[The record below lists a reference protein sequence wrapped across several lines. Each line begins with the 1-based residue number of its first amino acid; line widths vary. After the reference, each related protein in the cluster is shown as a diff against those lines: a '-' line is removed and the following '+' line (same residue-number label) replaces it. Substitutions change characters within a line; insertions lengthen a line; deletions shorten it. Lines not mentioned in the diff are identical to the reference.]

1 VQVYRGDKIMDFGMP
16 TLIEY
21 DTLVENAKLSKEVGL
36 DFIELN
42 MNLPQYT
49 LERLKEIQYLK
60 ALSEEYGHY
69 YTIHL
74 EENLNICEFNQGV
87 AKAYENT
94 VYETIETAL
103 ALRVPLLNMHMHSG
117 IYITLPDRK
126 VYLYEKYKDIYLKKL
141 EVFRDKCRKLI
152 GSSSLVISLENTDGF
167 RPFQREGIELLLE
180 SKVFTLTWDI
190 GHSHAANGIDEEFLL
205 EHKTRLQHFHIHDGL
220 GKQNHMTLGQGEI
233 NLAERLSLAEE
244 TGSRCVLE
252 TKTAESLRVSVDWLK
267 VRSYI

>member
-1 VQVYRGDKIMDFGMP
+1 MDFGMP

-21 DTLVENAKLSKEVGL
+21 DTLVENARLCKATGL

-49 LERLKEIQYLK
+49 LEQLKETQYLK
-60 ALSEEYGHY
+60 ELSEEYGHY

-74 EENLNICEFNQGV
+74 EENLNVCEFNQAV
-87 AKAYENT
+87 AKAYEAT
-94 VYETIETAL
+94 VYETIEAAL
-103 ALRVPLLNMHMHSG
+103 ALKVPLLNMHMHSG
-117 IYITLPDRK
+117 IYITLPDKK
-126 VYLYEKYKDIYLKKL
+126 VYLYDKYKDIYLKKL
-141 EVFRDKCRKLI
+141 EVFRDNCQRVIGNSNLI
-152 GSSSLVISLENTDGF
+152 ISLENTDGF
-167 RPFQREGIELLLE
+167 RPFQKEGIELLLD

-190 GHSHAANGIDEEFLL
+190 GHSHAAKDIDEEFLI
-205 EHKTRLQHFHIHDGL
+205 EHKSRLQHFHIHDGA

-252 TKTAESLRVSVDWLK
+252 TKTAESLRTSVDWLK
-267 VRSYI
+267 DRSYL